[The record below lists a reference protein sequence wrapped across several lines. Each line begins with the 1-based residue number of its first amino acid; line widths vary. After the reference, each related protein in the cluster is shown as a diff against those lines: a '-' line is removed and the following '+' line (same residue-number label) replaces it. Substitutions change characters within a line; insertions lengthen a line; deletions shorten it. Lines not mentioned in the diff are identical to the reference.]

1 MFRKVLPDGRVILT
15 CTYIDDAT
23 YGVSDPSLADG
34 FLAMLR
40 SRFVIEEDEGQSI
53 DYLHGMAVTQNLEA
67 GRVDMKM
74 AITKLCTGI

>member
-23 YGVSDPSLADG
+23 YGASDPSLADG

-40 SRFVIEEDEGQSI
+40 SRFVFE
-53 DYLHGMAVTQNLEA
+53 LEFELRNTIPYGTEANAA
-67 GRVDMKM
+67 G
-74 AITKLCTGI
+74 